1 MRSARRHAPSPEE
14 LAGGNGTEVEGA
26 ESEGPTLK
34 GPRASPPAA
43 VGTAAAATADGAM
56 ASAAAQDGVGD
67 AASHAA
73 ERALYRDHCISVAL
87 DVSCLLYQAADRA
100 ADRTTSRGRPAT

>member
-1 MRSARRHAPSPEE
+1 
-14 LAGGNGTEVEGA
+14 
-26 ESEGPTLK
+26 
-34 GPRASPPAA
+34 
-43 VGTAAAATADGAM
+43 M

-100 ADRTTSRGRPAT
+100 AAEERLAAATAAGGSVCLCGGINTQSAEMPESL